1 MLQEI
6 IKHLKNTQCFA
17 KYKLKVSEYNTDAL
31 GIFLIMGLFVSIL
44 AVILELVLLRT
55 PDFWCVI
62 ILAVYFLIAYLVYR
76 KYIHDAVDYSTIWLY
91 AAQIPVIIMG
101 IVMGTVVNPDA
112 KAFTII
118 LFILSFPLFILDKP
132 KRVLSYIAGI
142 AVCFIIMD
150 LRYKTGDLLLHD
162 ILHIIITSFVS
173 FATAIFVLNDRIENV
188 EKSQMFLTDS
198 EHDPLTGIYNRRGG
212 EEKIRECIDEGIGGT
227 LILLDIDDFKHVNDT
242 YGHTMGD
249 EVLNAVSMT
258 LSSSFRSSDVIMR
271 IGGDEFVVYAPGLLN
286 YFFIDGKLQQLNAK
300 MREITCAA
308 GKDNITV
315 SMGAVIND
323 GSYPDYESMF
333 NEADALLYEMKRN
346 GKNGFRLQDRSYA
359 EIREKAQKRL
369 EEAAKAREEREAASE
384 AEEAKYKH

>member
-1 MLQEI
+1 
-6 IKHLKNTQCFA
+6 
-17 KYKLKVSEYNTDAL
+17 
-31 GIFLIMGLFVSIL
+31 
-44 AVILELVLLRT
+44 
-55 PDFWCVI
+55 
-62 ILAVYFLIAYLVYR
+62 
-76 KYIHDAVDYSTIWLY
+76 
-91 AAQIPVIIMG
+91 
-101 IVMGTVVNPDA
+101 
-112 KAFTII
+112 
-118 LFILSFPLFILDKP
+118 
-132 KRVLSYIAGI
+132 
-142 AVCFIIMD
+142 
-150 LRYKTGDLLLHD
+150 
-162 ILHIIITSFVS
+162 
-173 FATAIFVLNDRIENV
+173 
-188 EKSQMFLTDS
+188 
-198 EHDPLTGIYNRRGG
+198 
-212 EEKIRECIDEGIGGT
+212 
-227 LILLDIDDFKHVNDT
+227 
-242 YGHTMGD
+242 MGD

-346 GKNGFRLQDRSYA
+346 GKNGFRLQDRTYA

>member
-1 MLQEI
+1 MLKEI
-6 IKHLKNTQCFA
+6 IKHLKNTQCFV
-17 KYKLKVSEYNTDAL
+17 KYKLKVSEYNADAL
-31 GIFLIMGLFVSIL
+31 GIFLIMGLFVSVL

-55 PDFWCVI
+55 PDFWLVI
-62 ILAVYFLIAYLVYR
+62 LLAVYFLIAYLIYR
-76 KYIHDAVDYSTIWLY
+76 KYIHDAVDSSVIWLY
-91 AAQIPVIIMG
+91 IAQAPVMILGIIMG
-101 IVMGTVVNPDA
+101 TMINPEV
-112 KAFTII
+112 KAFSII
-118 LFILSFPLFILDKP
+118 LFLLSLPLFILDKP
-132 KRVLSYIAGI
+132 KRVLLYIAAV
-142 AVCFIIMD
+142 AVCFIIVD
-150 LRYKTGDLLLHD
+150 TRYKTGELLFHD
-162 ILHIIITSFVS
+162 ILHIVLAAFVS
-173 FATAIFVLNDRIENV
+173 SASVIFVLNDRIENV

-227 LILLDIDDFKHVNDT
+227 LILIDIDDFKHVNDT

-249 EVLNAVSMT
+249 EVLSAVSMT

-300 MREITCAA
+300 MREITCSA

-346 GKNGFRLQDRSYA
+346 GKNGFRLQDRSYT
-359 EIREKAQKRL
+359 EIQAKAQKRL
-369 EEAAKAREEREAASE
+369 DEAAKAREEREAASE